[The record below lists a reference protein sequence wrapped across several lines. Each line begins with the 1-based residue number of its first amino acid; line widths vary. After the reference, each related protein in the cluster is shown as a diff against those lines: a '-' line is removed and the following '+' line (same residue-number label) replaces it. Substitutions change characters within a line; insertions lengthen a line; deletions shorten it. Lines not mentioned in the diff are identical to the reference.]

1 MCYHHQEPSPDSG
14 DDSDRSGGRG
24 AARPRKMSEME
35 AVTLEQIR
43 AMSSNTLLR
52 LFTETDFDEMKRT
65 YCYTCYLQPEE
76 CNAKFQSFGNESK
89 AKKQMRKHLE
99 DCLDRLVQSGNIE
112 FVAEPVLARNRR
124 LKEGTQITQKPQELR
139 SKKRIKSEPKIET
152 GANLNQEK
160 ENSELLTQKKRN
172 DEVVP
177 LLTEISNDQESNR
190 YKIKKET
197 DVSNL
202 FVDYVEDNVKQENA
216 DGDVQGEDD
225 DEAGDQEQGP
235 SSRTSIDE
243 DHCYA
248 FRAGRVKAEHWPDYG
263 ITSASTFTS
272 IQVRLRS
279 IFLQFCKQNDNV
291 ILGD

>member
-1 MCYHHQEPSPDSG
+1 
-14 DDSDRSGGRG
+14 
-24 AARPRKMSEME
+24 ME
-35 AVTLEQIR
+35 AVSLEQIR
-43 AMSSNTLLR
+43 GMSSNTLLK

-112 FVAEPVLARNRR
+112 FVAEPLLARNRR
-124 LKEGTQITQKPQELR
+124 LKEGTQLTQKPQELR
-139 SKKRIKSEPKIET
+139 SKKRIKSEPPNIET
-152 GANLNQEK
+152 GANQEK

-172 DEVVP
+172 EEVVP

-190 YKIKKET
+190 YKIKKEAEG
-197 DVSNL
+197 SNL
-202 FVDYVEDNVKQENA
+202 FVDYVVDNVKQENA
-216 DGDVQGEDD
+216 DGDVQEEDD

-235 SSRTSIDE
+235 GSRTSVDE

-248 FRAGRVKAEHWPDYG
+248 FRAGRVKAEYWPDYG

-279 IFLQFCKQNDNV
+279 LSAVLMYCEPYV